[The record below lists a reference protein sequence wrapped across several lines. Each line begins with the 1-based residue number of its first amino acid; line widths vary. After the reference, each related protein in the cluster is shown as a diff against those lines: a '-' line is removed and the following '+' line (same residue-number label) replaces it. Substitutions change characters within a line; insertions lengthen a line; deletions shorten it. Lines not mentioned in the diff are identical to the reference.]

1 MRNIP
6 CILCH
11 RAMTLEGKLWCNYHG
26 GFCDKKPDYVLNTCI
41 IAHPVIFDMR
51 KVHHRQL
58 RFFDWHDFAT
68 YSYEDFFKLCRSNT
82 YAFIRKTEDYYVVRR
97 ISKQLSL
104 FD

>member
-1 MRNIP
+1 MLNIP

-58 RFFDWHDFAT
+58 HFFAWHDFAT
-68 YSYEDFFKLCRSNT
+68 YSSEESFKLCRSNT
-82 YAFIRKTEDYYVVRR
+82 YAFIRKTKDNYVVRR

>member
-58 RFFDWHDFAT
+58 HFFDWHDFAT
-68 YSYEDFFKLCRSNT
+68 YSYEEFSKLCRSNT

-97 ISKQLSL
+97 TSKQLSL